1 MKRVVCL
8 CAGSSSGFAFNESN
22 YDNSNTNAGSS
33 SHLCSKYNEDKGLA
47 PWQKTTYSKGVGSN
61 QRRLRIEK
69 QSIMKRIGNLFDKVC
84 TLENLYLA
92 HEKAKQGKSK
102 RYGVILFEKNL
113 EENILQ
119 IQTELLDGTYTTSEY
134 DVFTI
139 HDPKE
144 RTIFRL
150 PFRDRVVHHAIMN
163 ILEPIWT
170 SIFIS
175 NTYACIKGK
184 GIHAAL
190 THLKRDLRNT
200 EQTKYCLKMD
210 VIKFYP
216 SVDHE
221 VLKSIVR
228 RKIKDSRLLQLLDGI
243 IESAPGIPIG
253 NYLSQFF
260 ANLYLSYFDHW
271 LKETLRV
278 KYYYRYADDMVILGE
293 SKEYLRSILAEINNY
308 LHHKL
313 NIQLKGNYQTF
324 PVEAQG
330 IDFVGY
336 VFFHTHTLMRKMI
349 KKRFCKRASK
359 LLKRNIPAKEFKQQ
373 ICPWLGWAK
382 HCNSKHLLKK
392 IIPYEEVL

>member
-8 CAGSSSGFAFNESN
+8 CAGSPSGFAFNESN

-33 SHLCSKYNEDKGLA
+33 SHLCSKYNEDKDLA
-47 PWQKTTYSKGVGSN
+47 PWQKITYSKGVGSHK
-61 QRRLRIEK
+61 RRLRIEK
-69 QSIMKRIGNLFDKVC
+69 QSIIYHMKRIGNLFDKIC

-102 RYGVILFEKNL
+102 RYGVVLFEKHL
-113 EENILQ
+113 EENI
-119 IQTELLDGTYTTSEY
+119 IQLHTELLDGTYKTSDY
-134 DVFTI
+134 DVFVI
-139 HDPKE
+139 YDPKE

-190 THLKRDLRNT
+190 NHLKRDLRNT

-210 VIKFYP
+210 IKKFYP
-216 SVDHE
+216 SIDHK
-221 VLKSIVR
+221 VLKSIIR
-228 RKIKDSRLLQLLDGI
+228 RKIKDYKLLNLLDGI
-243 IESAPGIPIG
+243 IDSAPGVPIG

-271 LKETLRV
+271 LKEDMQVR
-278 KYYYRYADDMVILGE
+278 YYYRYADDMVILGE
-293 SKEYLRSILAEINNY
+293 SKEYLHSILNEINNY
-308 LHHKL
+308 LNNKL
-313 NIQLKGNYQTF
+313 NIQLKGNYQIF
-324 PVEAQG
+324 PVEARG
-330 IDFVGY
+330 VDFVGY
-336 VFFHTHTLMRKMI
+336 VFYHTHILMRKTI
-349 KKRFCKRASK
+349 KERFCKRVAK
-359 LLKRNIPAKEFKQQ
+359 LHKKNIPAQDFKQQ

-392 IIPYEEVL
+392 LIPK

>member
-1 MKRVVCL
+1 
-8 CAGSSSGFAFNESN
+8 
-22 YDNSNTNAGSS
+22 
-33 SHLCSKYNEDKGLA
+33 
-47 PWQKTTYSKGVGSN
+47 
-61 QRRLRIEK
+61 
-69 QSIMKRIGNLFDKVC
+69 MKRIGNLFDKIC

-92 HEKAKQGKSK
+92 YEKAKQGKSK
-102 RYGVILFEKNL
+102 RWGVVLFERHL
-113 EENILQ
+113 DENIKQ
-119 IQTELLDGTYTTSEY
+119 IHSELLDGTYKTSNYEI
-134 DVFTI
+134 FII

-184 GIHAAL
+184 GIHTAL
-190 THLKRDLRNT
+190 THLKRDLINT
-200 EQTKYCLKMD
+200 ELTRYCLKMD
-210 VIKFYP
+210 IRKFYP
-216 SVDHE
+216 SVDHA
-221 VLKSIVR
+221 VLKSIIR

-271 LKETLRV
+271 LKEILNV
-278 KYYYRYADDMVILGE
+278 KFYYRYADDMVILGD
-293 SKEYLRSILAEINNY
+293 SKEYLRNTLAEINNY
-308 LHHKL
+308 LNSKL
-313 NIQLKGNYQTF
+313 NIQLKGNYQIF
-324 PVEAQG
+324 PVEARG

-336 VFFHTHTLMRKMI
+336 VFFHTHILMRKTI
-349 KKRFCKRASK
+349 KKRFCKRTSK
-359 LLKRNIPAKEFKQQ
+359 LLKRNIPTKEFKQQ

-392 IIPYEEVL
+392 IIPYEEVF